1 MKRSFLILILL
12 AVVSVANADL
22 ILTLNGVDAA
32 KEPLEIKGK
41 DNLVIAVASQA
52 QVDANDYSITSSGGT
67 LKTHI
72 GGYLFTFEDELSV
85 GSVSLIANNDMV
97 IDSISVVAGGT
108 IYKFVLFYNPETD
121 IVIAFGINL
130 ESLSCVPPEAEREP
144 EPEPES
150 QPEPQ
155 FEFEPQPESEP
166 GPEPEPESE
175 TEPTDLQS
183 PYDYNNVVPYA
194 QRKEAE
200 KEESLKFCPTGV
212 GLITVAGTLPAKE
225 SKGRELPLSGGCGGG
240 AMMGGRGVIDV
251 NSDITSNQIWTPDNT
266 YHIIADVNVQAL
278 LVIEPGTIV
287 EFAADKAMFVNNG
300 GALISVG
307 TPNDPVVYTSDSGT
321 PGYADYYCPM
331 YIEETASANT
341 KIMYSYI
348 EYAYVGLVVLNND
361 LETDIQHNYF
371 YNNVYGIVEYGI
383 SHTDIRSNLVVAS
396 YYSGIEVFLADANS
410 QASSDS
416 FVLIENNTCDYYQD
430 NGITIHGVND
440 VNEAG
445 IVVLANNIVS
455 GSYQYGLAL
464 VDYYM
469 YATVTNTGY
478 FDNAENKN
486 WEFEE
491 DNPVFETVLP
501 YEMGTGTLPTCYLR
515 QDCNFVNTGSFLIE
529 QTPLIGQTTD
539 VNGIPDYNYVDIG
552 FHYPNWSFVNAGNV
566 STADSDFNVDL
577 IVNLKDFA
585 ILANGW
591 ESTYDINDLATMS
604 TEWLQVGYEDPNIE
618 IHISGDSNEGY
629 VDIGISGFTS
639 DTQRVFFL
647 IDGEYISEMFFFE
660 DGEPLNIDTS
670 YLGPGTHQLKVV
682 SLSNAGRVT
691 CSNLKE
697 STFNCFLNYHLC
709 ADAYDSNE
717 PHHFCAYYSG
727 SNNISVKVYNEENNL
742 VWSQTYSP
750 DGLNDF
756 IPANVTLADDLDYIV
771 FEETTGT
778 LSSGASVAKPL
789 ALKFKPGKVP
799 ANIRALIIVP
809 SWWMRNFGDYGVIQ
823 AVKGTF
829 ETRNVPYR
837 YLKGSQASYEVL
849 AWFGANRNI
858 DYIYYCDHGGYITNG
873 VLRTKI
879 KLSDG
884 IAYSVKQ
891 SDFAP
896 GQAPSWCEKLPGNLE
911 KTANSIFQ
919 AGFNQGEL
927 KFVHFDCCFT
937 GRLKLT
943 GDNRL
948 IEGPGGSQGLLAYY
962 HSDMSWA
969 LKMSSSY
976 TQIYQGWWGEV
987 PKGGTSKFNIFA
999 YHEWTKLREGD
1010 HLYDALTYAIN
1021 HTDWIPDGPHDN
1033 FRLMGQGD
1041 LTDLRIE

>member
-1 MKRSFLILILL
+1 MWGKKAFILAAIVLTL
-12 AVVSVANADL
+12 TSAANANKVL
-22 ILTLNGVDAA
+22 LTCPNNISVL
-32 KEPLEIKGK
+32 PLLDFNRANAESLSFPSK
-41 DNLVIAVASQA
+41 DIRSSERTFTTL
-52 QVDANDYSITSSGGT
+52 SSGGGM
-67 LKTHI
+67 I
-72 GGYLFTFEDELSV
+72 
-85 GSVSLIANNDMV
+85 
-97 IDSISVVAGGT
+97 
-108 IYKFVLFYNPETD
+108 
-121 IVIAFGINL
+121 
-130 ESLSCVPPEAEREP
+130 
-144 EPEPES
+144 
-150 QPEPQ
+150 
-155 FEFEPQPESEP
+155 
-166 GPEPEPESE
+166 
-175 TEPTDLQS
+175 
-183 PYDYNNVVPYA
+183 
-194 QRKEAE
+194 
-200 KEESLKFCPTGV
+200 TG
-212 GLITVAGTLPAKE
+212 
-225 SKGRELPLSGGCGGG
+225 
-240 AMMGGRGVIDV
+240 MDGVIDI
-251 NSDITSNQIWTPDNT
+251 NSDITSNTMWTADNT
-266 YHIIADVNVQAL
+266 YHVVADVNIQAL
-278 LVIEPGTIV
+278 LVVEPGTV
-287 EFAADKAMFVNNG
+287 VKFASYKSMSVNNG
-300 GALISVG
+300 GTLISVG
-307 TPNDPVVYTSDSGT
+307 KPNNPVVYTSDSAT
-321 PGYADYYCPM
+321 PGYNDYYCPI
-331 YIEETASANT
+331 YIEETTSAST
-341 KIMYSYI
+341 KVTYSYI
-348 EYAYVGLVVLNND
+348 EYAYAGIVVLNKRLDTSIEN
-361 LETDIQHNYF
+361 NYL
-371 YNNVYGIVEYGI
+371 YNNVYGIVEQGI
-383 SHTDIRSNLVVAS
+383 EHTDICNNLIFAS
-396 YYSGIEVFLADANS
+396 YYSGIEVFLESTTSQADANS
-410 QASSDS
+410 YI
-416 FVLIENNTCDYYQD
+416 LIENNTCDYYQD
-430 NGITIHGVND
+430 CGITVHGVPDSND
-440 VNEAG
+440 AG
-445 IVVLANNIVS
+445 SVVLANNIVS
-455 GSYQYGLAL
+455 ESYQYGLNL
-464 VDYYM
+464 VDGYM
-469 YATVTNTGY
+469 YASVLNTGY
-478 FDNAENKN
+478 YDNASNKN

-491 DNPVFETVLP
+491 DNPVIETTFP
-501 YEMGTGTLPTCYLR
+501 YETGTGYLPVCYLD
-515 QDCNFVNTGSFLIE
+515 QDCNFIDAGYQYIE
-529 QTPLIGQTTD
+529 ETALIGKTTD
-539 VNGIPDYNYVDIG
+539 VNELPDSNYIDIG
-552 FHYPNWSFVNAGNV
+552 FHYPNWYFSNPG
-566 STADSDFNVDL
+566 SGDSLSADLDKSMNVDF
-577 IVNLKDFA
+577 KDFA
-585 ILANGW
+585 TFANYW
-591 ESTYDINDLATMS
+591 QQSTSSEADLDGSGFVDYNDLAIFAGQ
-604 TEWLQVGYEDPNIE
+604 WLQIADPNIE
-618 IHISGDSNEGY
+618 INIYGDSNEGH

-647 IDGEYISEMFFFE
+647 IDGEYISEMSFFE

-670 YLGPGTHQLKVV
+670 YLGPGAHQLKVI
-682 SLSNAGRVT
+682 SLSNTGRVT

-709 ADAYDSNE
+709 TDAYDSNE

-750 DGLNDF
+750 DSLNGF

-999 YHEWTKLREGD
+999 YHEWTKLGEGD

-1041 LTDLRIE
+1041 LTGLRIE